1 MIFHIELSFQPLYL
15 IVFELILMSSSPQI
29 LHTARVVCGR
39 SDDGAKAFIAHFAV
53 ASHHCGIVYIHHRR
67 IHTANMLIFLSPSSE
82 VALVRFYL
90 YSQSSFP
97 SISTTRSFAPSSS
110 GATYYMSQK
119 KPVPHWRRK
128 NSRMKCRSLA
138 QQGPRA
144 RTQRLPVW
152 LQVLDIAS
160 SWYFL
165 YARCEMRLR
174 LHGVHRFCTKACEAN
189 CATSLLPVM

>member
-90 YSQSSFP
+90 DRKSTRLNSSHL
-97 SISTTRSFAPSSS
+97 
-110 GATYYMSQK
+110 
-119 KPVPHWRRK
+119 V
-128 NSRMKCRSLA
+128 
-138 QQGPRA
+138 
-144 RTQRLPVW
+144 
-152 LQVLDIAS
+152 
-160 SWYFL
+160 
-165 YARCEMRLR
+165 
-174 LHGVHRFCTKACEAN
+174 
-189 CATSLLPVM
+189 

>member
-1 MIFHIELSFQPLYL
+1 MRCLWAP
-15 IVFELILMSSSPQI
+15 
-29 LHTARVVCGR
+29 
-39 SDDGAKAFIAHFAV
+39 GAKALIGQFAV
-53 ASHHCGIVYIHHRR
+53 ASHHCGIAYIHHRR
-67 IHTANMLIFLSPSSE
+67 IHTANMLIFLSQSSE
-82 VALVRFYL
+82 VALVWFYL
-90 YSQSSFP
+90 YSQSSFPSFP

-110 GATYYMSQK
+110 GATYYMSRQ

-144 RTQRLPVW
+144 RTQQLPVW

-174 LHGVHRFCTKACEAN
+174 LHGVHRFCTKACVAN

>member
-1 MIFHIELSFQPLYL
+1 MRCLWAP
-15 IVFELILMSSSPQI
+15 
-29 LHTARVVCGR
+29 
-39 SDDGAKAFIAHFAV
+39 GAKALIGQFSV
-53 ASHHCGIVYIHHRR
+53 ASHHCDIAPIPHRR
-67 IHTANMLIFLSPSSE
+67 IHIASMLIIYSPSLE
-82 VALVRFYL
+82 VVAIFL
-90 YSQSSFP
+90 YPKPSCDEASP
-97 SISTTRSFAPSSS
+97 SIPTTRPFPRPWSETSWKSSR
-110 GATYYMSQK
+110 Q

>member
-15 IVFELILMSSSPQI
+15 IVFELILTSSSPQI

-39 SDDGAKAFIAHFAV
+39 PHDGAKAFIAHFAV
-53 ASHHCGIVYIHHRR
+53 ASHHCGIAYIHHRR
-67 IHTANMLIFLSPSSE
+67 IHTANMLISLSQSSE
-82 VALVRFYL
+82 VALVWFHL

-110 GATYYMSQK
+110 GAAYYMSCQ

-138 QQGPRA
+138 LQGPRA
-144 RTQRLPVW
+144 RTQRLPVG

-174 LHGVHRFCTKACEAN
+174 LHGVHRFCTKACVAS